1 MTSSVSRYEL
11 GLVKDVIK
19 IHRSG
24 EQTLYMRRDIALDP
38 APFIKLLA
46 RDEPGAT
53 YRPNKGRFVIK
64 RISSDIGD
72 LVSKRFHYRRTYRRK
87 QRWFMGWCWQ
97 RAHGP
102 QQFIRSLYAHR
113 RGHRVVEPVLA
124 LRRPTG
130 WLRQESL
137 LVTRRVE
144 GVSLRDFFL
153 DPDRP
158 IGAKLDLFQRG
169 LGALKAMH
177 EDGIAFGDAQSRH
190 QLLDGEGR
198 LWWLDFDKMAI
209 RGAGLAG
216 RDRDLRRFT
225 SSALLRI
232 SQSGYD
238 VEEAFGAVMEGLDK
252 AYPLPG
258 LWRRVLL
265 FEVGR
270 RVKRMQKRPG
280 FHRL

>member
-1 MTSSVSRYEL
+1 MIEIR
-11 GLVKDVIK
+11 
-19 IHRSG
+19 RSG
-24 EQTLYMRRDIALDP
+24 DQTLYMRRDIALDP
-38 APFIKLLA
+38 APFIELLA

-53 YRPNKGRFVIK
+53 YRPNRGRFVIK
-64 RISSDIGD
+64 SISSDTWA

-87 QRWFMGWCWQ
+87 QRWLMGWRWQ

-113 RGHRVVEPVLA
+113 RGHMVVEPVLA

-130 WLRQESL
+130 RLRQDSL

-144 GVSLRDFFL
+144 GMSLRDFFL

-169 LGALKAMH
+169 LSALKAMH

-190 QLLDGEGR
+190 QLLDAEGR

-209 RGAGLAG
+209 RGAGFAG

-238 VEEAFGAVMEGLDK
+238 DQEAFGAVVEGLDK
-252 AYPLPG
+252 TYPLPR
-258 LWRRVLL
+258 LWRRLL
-265 FEVGR
+265 LCEVGR

-280 FHRL
+280 FRRL